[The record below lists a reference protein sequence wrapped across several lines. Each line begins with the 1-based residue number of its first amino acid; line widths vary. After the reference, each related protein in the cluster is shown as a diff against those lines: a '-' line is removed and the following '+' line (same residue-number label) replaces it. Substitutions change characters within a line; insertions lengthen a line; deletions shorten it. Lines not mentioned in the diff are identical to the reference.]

1 MQGFKLLDLD
11 INQYTAELKLN
22 GNVLGYF
29 PLHKNNL
36 MYEEKNKKKITNHK
50 YCPNFAHVGI
60 LVLSVL
66 L

>member
-1 MQGFKLLDLD
+1 MQSFKLLDLD

-36 MYEEKNKKKITNHK
+36 MYEEKELGKNLQITNI
-50 YCPNFAHVGI
+50 VQI
-60 LVLSVL
+60 LPMWVF
-66 L
+66 